1 MRIGILGS
9 GLMGGKLGT
18 IWARAGHEVVF
29 SYARSE
35 QKLQEL
41 GRHGTPREAV
51 QEADALLLAVHWSR
65 VDDVLRQAG
74 DVSGKVIVT
83 CSLPMNADDT
93 GLVIAHTS
101 SGAEELAKRVPKARV
116 VSAFNT
122 VPSEVLF
129 GVFAARRK
137 VTKPSVVYCGD
148 DASSK
153 KIAARLIRDVG
164 FDPVDAGP
172 LRIARYTEPVALLV
186 AQLAYEGDEGPV
198 REQGIAQNGQFPGSG
213 ASILSAAPCGARY
226 TTMFSAGAP
235 LSFRAMWACSPASRY
250 AWPAERTIGAQVGS
264 SDS

>member
-35 QKLQEL
+35 QKLTKLAREAR
-41 GRHGTPREAV
+41 GKARAGTPGEAAR
-51 QEADALLLAVHWSR
+51 EADALLLAVHWSR
-65 VDDVLRQAG
+65 VDDALKQAG
-74 DVSGKVIVT
+74 DVSGKVIVS

-101 SGAEELAKRVPKARV
+101 SGAEELARKLPKARV

-137 VTKPSVVYCGD
+137 ASRPSLVYCGD

-153 KIAARLIRDVG
+153 GITAQLISDVG

-172 LRIARYTEPVALLV
+172 LRVARYTEPFALLV
-186 AQLAYEGDEGPV
+186 AQLAYEGEGGPELAY
-198 REQGIAQNGQFPGSG
+198 RF
-213 ASILSAAPCGARY
+213 
-226 TTMFSAGAP
+226 
-235 LSFRAMWACSPASRY
+235 
-250 AWPAERTIGAQVGS
+250 ERFGRKG
-264 SDS
+264 

>member
-1 MRIGILGS
+1 MIAAKSKRPPRRSQSRARAIPKRWRNGRVSEMRVGILGS

-18 IWARAGHEVVF
+18 LFARAGHEVVF

-35 QKLQEL
+35 QKLKRL
-41 GRHGTPREAV
+41 ARDAKGKARSGPPREAA
-51 QEADALLLAVHWSR
+51 QGADALLLAVHWSR
-65 VDDVLRQAG
+65 VDDVLQQAG
-74 DVSGKVIVT
+74 DLSGKVIVT

-116 VSAFNT
+116 VSAFGT

-137 VTKPSVVYCGD
+137 ATRPSLVYCGD

-153 KIAARLIRDVG
+153 KIAAQLIRDAG

-172 LRIARYTEPVALLV
+172 LRIARYTEPFTLLG
-186 AQLAYEGDEGPV
+186 AQLAYEGKGGPELAY
-198 REQGIAQNGQFPGSG
+198 RF
-213 ASILSAAPCGARY
+213 
-226 TTMFSAGAP
+226 
-235 LSFRAMWACSPASRY
+235 
-250 AWPAERTIGAQVGS
+250 ERF
-264 SDS
+264 